1 MIILTRWPQM
11 ASSPATL
18 EPRAPQPT
26 TATTTI
32 VFYFFIF
39 LLFFLFLSFLSLFIK
54 PQSYHHPFPLFFFSL
69 QSDQCYLHHSLT
81 LFCSSSCVTS
91 LFGEVGGRTDAL
103 IPAGPTTGLLG
114 FPPYLARLSLRCV
127 KSKIHLLQCIVCL
140 SNSHP

>member
-103 IPAGPTTGLLG
+103 IPADGSIHWLAWLSSLPRSPE
-114 FPPYLARLSLRCV
+114 PPLRQ
-127 KSKIHLLQCIVCL
+127 KQNTSIAMHCL
-140 SNSHP
+140 SF